1 MNEIKR
7 LKEENNMLKQRV
19 EDLGISLSDEIAL
32 EKRVQ
37 EHMALLVV
45 LFAEIESLRSRI
57 ADKEKEI

>member
-32 EKRVQ
+32 EKRIQ

>member
-1 MNEIKR
+1 MNEIKQ

-32 EKRVQ
+32 EKRIQ